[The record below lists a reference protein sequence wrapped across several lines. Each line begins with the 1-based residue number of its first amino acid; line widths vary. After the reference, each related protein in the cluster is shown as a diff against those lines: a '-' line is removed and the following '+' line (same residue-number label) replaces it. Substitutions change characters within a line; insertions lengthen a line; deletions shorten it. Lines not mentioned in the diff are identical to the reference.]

1 MKNEVVRVV
10 TPLPLTEEQKE
21 IIKNIYLAYL
31 LRRILPSRKRLTL
44 LSWGSNNRLG
54 ETLIDCSVK
63 TQLQKIKRENAQR
76 NAQRGQLNVSYV

>member
-21 IIKNIYLAYL
+21 IIKKHLSRLSPQEDFTLQEEVAPS
-31 LRRILPSRKRLTL
+31 ILGGVIIA
-44 LSWGSNNRLG
+44 WG

-63 TQLQKIKRENAQR
+63 TQLQKIKERMLKEMLKEAC
-76 NAQRGQLNVSYV
+76 